1 MHLESAKRTIQT
13 EIEGLQYV
21 LNNLDEQ
28 FNLAIEAFASIK
40 GKLIVCGMGKSGHIG
55 KKIAATLA
63 STGTSAFF
71 VHPAEAFHGDLGM
84 IGKEDAFLSISNSG
98 ETDEL
103 LQVIPR
109 IQAMGIPH
117 ITMVGNINSTLGQ
130 HADITLSIAVPKE
143 ACVLQLAP
151 TSSTTA
157 TLALGDAIA
166 VALME
171 QKNFQAADFAQF
183 HPGGSLGRKLLTKVK
198 DLMETQIPFCSLE
211 TTGRELIHIMT
222 AGKLGLAVIQSEN
235 EFGIVTDGDLR
246 RAMDQYEETF
256 FTTPVSEFYTKQPK
270 TILETD
276 SASHAEELMLQHNIS
291 SVIVLNKNSE
301 ISGILQIYAVQ

>member
-13 EIEGLQYV
+13 EIEGLQFL
-21 LNNLDEQ
+21 LNSLDDA
-28 FNLAIEAFASIK
+28 FNQAIELFAKTK

-63 STGTSAFF
+63 STGTSSFF

-84 IGKEDAFLSISNSG
+84 IGPDDAFLSISNSG

-117 ITMVGNINSTLGQ
+117 VTMVGNLNSTLGK
-130 HADITLSIAVPKE
+130 HADITLSISVPKE

-151 TSSTTA
+151 TTSTTA

-171 QKNFQAADFAQF
+171 KKQFQAADFAQF
-183 HPGGSLGRKLLTKVK
+183 HPGGSLGRKLLTQVK
-198 DLMETQIPFCSLE
+198 DVMLTDIPTCQLT

-222 AGKLGLAVIQSEN
+222 AGKLGLAVVNTSE
-235 EFGIVTDGDLR
+235 GYGVITDGDLR
-246 RAMDQYEETF
+246 RAMDKYEEQF
-256 FTTPVSEFYTKQPK
+256 FNTSVSEFYSKQPK
-270 TILETD
+270 TILDTE
-276 SASHAEELMLQHNIS
+276 SASKAEEVMLDHNIS
-291 SVIVLNKNSE
+291 SLLVLNKNSDL
-301 ISGILQIYAVQ
+301 IGILQIYAVQ